1 VNGVKEAGTDR
12 VSVAQRLRE
21 ALLGQTVRDR
31 RNGWRYTAWTFLW
44 LLSLAAVKF
53 VLETTSLD
61 GLLAWAVTAVPIV
74 LSLVAL
80 WAYLRFLRE
89 ADELTRRVQLEAIA
103 FGFAVGLIVHFA
115 WFPLSQLGAP
125 ALDRSA
131 LMTVMVLAYLAGM
144 GVVARRYK

>member
-1 VNGVKEAGTDR
+1 MNGVKEAGADR

-21 ALLGQTVRDR
+21 ALLGQTARDR

-44 LLSLAAVKF
+44 LFSLATVKF
-53 VLETTSLD
+53 VLERT
-61 GLLAWAVTAVPIV
+61 GLEGPLAWAVTAVPII

-80 WAYLRFLRE
+80 RAYLRFLRE
-89 ADELTRRVQLEAIA
+89 ADELTRRVQLEAVA

-125 ALDRSA
+125 ALDRSG
-131 LMTVMVLAYLAGM
+131 LMTGMVVAYLAGM
-144 GVVARRYK
+144 GVAARRYR